1 MVNKVILIGNVGKD
15 PEVRQ
20 AGNSKVANFSLATSE
35 NYKDKQGNKQ
45 TKTEWHNIT
54 IWGNLASVVERFVKK
69 GDKILLEG
77 KVVTRSYE
85 KNGEKRYATDI
96 VCSQMTMLGSGSKT
110 ENSQT
115 ESENNLDES
124 GDDLP
129 F

>member
-96 VCSQMTMLGSGSKT
+96 VCSQMTMLGGGSKT
-110 ENSQT
+110 EKK
-115 ESENNLDES
+115 EE
-124 GDDLP
+124 DLP
-129 F
+129 DSEMPEWLRD

>member
-69 GDKILLEG
+69 GDKIFLEG

-96 VCSQMTMLGSGSKT
+96 VCSQMTMLGGGSKT
-110 ENSQT
+110 EKK
-115 ESENNLDES
+115 EE
-124 GDDLP
+124 DLP
-129 F
+129 DSEMPEWLRD